1 MAAVLAHPR
10 VTEVIDLAAPACVI
24 LGLVA
29 NKLAPERARE
39 ITAGYAERL
48 APGSVVVITV
58 ACNEDAGLSGRLAEA
73 WGATARPLAN
83 YTLPEVAALFGAL
96 EILPPGVGPVARA
109 GSGLL
114 VAVGEV
120 AWKMYA
126 AGGSRSSP
134 RRAGSIAEKHAGSG
148 RIGRRVPAG
157 RQSCYRRKHPACRDS
172 ARRPGHEPVTNLR
185 QVRRTCAPHRS
196 VGRPI

>member
-1 MAAVLAHPR
+1 VARYGSRLAREGVKGVNVITVDITDVAAVLAHPR

-24 LGLVA
+24 PGLVA
-29 NKLAPERARE
+29 NTLAPERARE
-39 ITAGYAERL
+39 VTAGYAERL

-58 ACNEDAGLSGRLAEA
+58 ACNEDEGLSGRLAEA
-73 WGATARPLAN
+73 WGATGQPLAN
-83 YTLPEVAALFGAL
+83 YTLPEVAALLGAL

-109 GSGLL
+109 GSGRLS
-114 VAVGEV
+114 AVGEV

-148 RIGRRVPAG
+148 RIGRRVP
-157 RQSCYRRKHPACRDS
+157 RRM
-172 ARRPGHEPVTNLR
+172 
-185 QVRRTCAPHRS
+185 
-196 VGRPI
+196 

>member
-1 MAAVLAHPR
+1 MARYGSRLAREGVKGVNVITADITDVAAVLAHPR

-29 NKLAPERARE
+29 NTLTPERARE
-39 ITAGYAERL
+39 VTAGRL
-48 APGSVVVITV
+48 APGSVVVITM
-58 ACNEDAGLSGRLAEA
+58 ACNEDEGLSGRLAEA
-73 WGATARPLAN
+73 WGATGQPLAN
-83 YTLPEVAALFGAL
+83 YTLPEVAALFGAP

-109 GSGLL
+109 GSGRLS
-114 VAVGEV
+114 AVGEV

-134 RRAGSIAEKHAGSG
+134 RRAGSIAEKHAWSG

-157 RQSCYRRKHPACRDS
+157 RQSRYRRKHAACCDTSPA
-172 ARRPGHEPVTNLR
+172 
-185 QVRRTCAPHRS
+185 
-196 VGRPI
+196 